1 MEGCYDPMHPNY
13 GNYRDKND
21 NILVCI
27 PRHYVKYDS
36 EVNVLKSGEQA
47 PVQEQT
53 QLSINKSSPLTIRMG
68 TPVDVTVTT
77 NATDYN
83 PLFNTYNNISIEKRP
98 NNILRITPLSV
109 GMDSITLTAQKL
121 GALPA
126 YVVLDVNV
134 TN

>member
-1 MEGCYDPMHPNY
+1 MSKSKSVTTTLELNPNTSV
-13 GNYRDKND
+13 D
-21 NILVCI
+21 V
-27 PRHYVKYDS
+27 
-36 EVNVLKSGEQA
+36 
-47 PVQEQT
+47 
-53 QLSINKSSPLTIRMG
+53 TIG

-83 PLFNTYNNISIEKRP
+83 PLFNTYNNITIEKRP
-98 NNILRITPLSV
+98 NNILRITPVSV

-126 YVVLDVNV
+126 YVVLDINV